1 MGEKGFIGYVQR
13 DMAVLFKGPN
23 ADRRKLETF
32 EKRTSGGEYEEMA
45 ASAVKEV
52 IASWEKLEEAKRK
65 EAEEAKQV
73 KLRAG
78 APTLT
83 SMFAGRK

>member
-1 MGEKGFIGYVQR
+1 MGEKGFIGYVQL

-52 IASWEKLEEAKRK
+52 IASWE
-65 EAEEAKQV
+65 EAKQV

>member
-32 EKRTSGGEYEEMA
+32 EKRTSCGEYEEMA

-52 IASWEKLEEAKRK
+52 IASW
-65 EAEEAKQV
+65 EEAKQV

>member
-1 MGEKGFIGYVQR
+1 
-13 DMAVLFKGPN
+13 MAVLFKGPN

>member
-23 ADRRKLETF
+23 ADRSPFQGLETF

-52 IASWEKLEEAKRK
+52 IASWE
-65 EAEEAKQV
+65 EAKQV

>member
-1 MGEKGFIGYVQR
+1 MPQVRRTHCRQHAGRWWSSIGREKGFIGYVQR

-52 IASWEKLEEAKRK
+52 IASWEKLEEANST
-65 EAEEAKQV
+65 E
-73 KLRAG
+73 G
-78 APTLT
+78 
-83 SMFAGRK
+83 G

>member
-1 MGEKGFIGYVQR
+1 
-13 DMAVLFKGPN
+13 MAVLFKGPN

-52 IASWEKLEEAKRK
+52 IASWEKLEEANST
-65 EAEEAKQV
+65 E
-73 KLRAG
+73 G
-78 APTLT
+78 
-83 SMFAGRK
+83 G